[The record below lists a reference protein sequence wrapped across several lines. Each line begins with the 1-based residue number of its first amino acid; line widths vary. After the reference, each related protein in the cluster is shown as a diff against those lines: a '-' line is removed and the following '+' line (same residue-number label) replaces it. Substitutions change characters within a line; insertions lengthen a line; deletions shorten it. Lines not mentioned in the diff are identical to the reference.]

1 MKGQKDKKI
10 KKIKKER
17 KRENKAKIKKKEAKE
32 IKVKSSLEG
41 KKVLASPFTILK
53 NIRIKVIGVG
63 GGGNNIVS
71 RMKDRRVE
79 GVELVAINTDLQ
91 GLKHSRAD
99 VKIQIGK
106 NLCRGLGAGTDPE
119 RGMKAAEENLNDI
132 IKVVEGTDL
141 IFLTAGLGGG
151 TGSGASPV
159 IANIAKQK
167 GALVVAVVT
176 KPFSFEGEKRMEI
189 AEEAWSR
196 LYNEVDAIVTI
207 SNDKVFTIIEETTP
221 ILEAFNKIDEIL
233 RQGVDS
239 IVQLIA
245 QPGLINLDF
254 NNIKAILSNAGSA
267 LMGIGKASGEERAK
281 RAAMMAIN
289 SPLLDLSIDGA
300 NRVLFNILGTKDL
313 SLVEI
318 NEAARII
325 TQSVAK
331 EAQIVFGAGFD
342 SSLKNG
348 EVKIIVIAGGFNKEE
363 RVLPTPPLEI
373 KIPVIE
379 EKEEILSNN
388 RDKEKSN
395 HEKNKSSLEKE
406 LDKDKEEIL
415 KKIMAE
421 EDYEIPAFLRK
432 KKKF

>member
-1 MKGQKDKKI
+1 MRKNNS
-10 KKIKKER
+10 KKEMKTKKEKPDLKPKAKKEKKEEKNQ
-17 KRENKAKIKKKEAKE
+17 KRELSPSNF
-32 IKVKSSLEG
+32 S
-41 KKVLASPFTILK
+41 VLR
-53 NIRIKVIGVG
+53 NINIKVIGVG

-71 RMKDRRVE
+71 RMKERKIE

-91 GLKHSRAD
+91 GLKHSKAD

-106 NLCRGLGAGTDPE
+106 NLCRGLGAGTDPD
-119 RGMKAAEENLNDI
+119 RGMKAAEEDINDI
-132 IKVVEGTDL
+132 VKVLEKTDL
-141 IFLTAGLGGG
+141 VFLAAGLGGG

-159 IANIAKQK
+159 IANLAKQK

-189 AEEAWSR
+189 AEEAWAR

-221 ILEAFNKIDEIL
+221 ILEAFSKIDEIL

-254 NNIKAILSNAGSA
+254 NNIKTILTGAGSA
-267 LMGIGKASGEERAK
+267 LMGIGKAQGEERAK
-281 RAAMMAIN
+281 RAAQIAIS

-300 NRVLFNILGTKDL
+300 TRVLFNISGAKDL
-313 SLVEI
+313 TLMEV

-325 TQSVAK
+325 TQSVSK
-331 EAQIVFGAGFD
+331 EAQIIFGASFD
-342 SSLKNG
+342 SNLKNG
-348 EVKIIVIAGGFNKEE
+348 EVKITVIAGGFTQEE
-363 RVLPTPPLEI
+363 RVLPASSLEI

-379 EKEEILSNN
+379 EKQSDQEIG
-388 RDKEKSN
+388 KEA
-395 HEKNKSSLEKE
+395 KE
-406 LDKDKEEIL
+406 LEQERGNEGVKEESKEDIL
-415 KKIMAE
+415 KKIMGK
-421 EDYEIPAFLRK
+421 EDYEVPAFLRK
-432 KKKF
+432 RKK

>member
-1 MKGQKDKKI
+1 MKKKNLKSKKKPEKDKSHLVS
-10 KKIKKER
+10 KIKKE
-17 KRENKAKIKKKEAKE
+17 KIQKEE
-32 IKVKSSLEG
+32 SERLTFSV
-41 KKVLASPFTILK
+41 LK
-53 NIRIKVIGVG
+53 NINIKVIGVG

-71 RMKDRRVE
+71 RMKEKKIE

-91 GLKHSRAD
+91 GLKHAKAD
-99 VKIQIGK
+99 IKIQIGK

-119 RGMKAAEENLNDI
+119 RGMKAAEEDINDI
-132 IKVVEGTDL
+132 VKVLENTDL
-141 IFLTAGLGGG
+141 VFLTAGLGGG

-159 IANIAKQK
+159 IANLAKQK

-189 AEEAWSR
+189 AEEAWAR

-245 QPGLINLDF
+245 KPGLINLDF
-254 NNIKAILSNAGSA
+254 NNIKAILTEAGSA
-267 LMGIGKASGEERAK
+267 LMGIGRAQGEERAK
-281 RAAMMAIN
+281 RAAQMAIS

-300 NRVLFNILGTKDL
+300 TRVLFNITGPKDL
-313 SLVEI
+313 SLMEI

-331 EAQIVFGAGFD
+331 DAQIVFGAGFD
-342 SSLKNG
+342 SNLKSG
-348 EVKIIVIAGGFNKEE
+348 EIKITVIAGGFTQEE
-363 RVLPTPPLEI
+363 RVVHTPSLEI
-373 KIPVIE
+373 KIPIVE
-379 EKEEILSNN
+379 EKKPDQEQEKKNNKDEEENQ
-388 RDKEKSN
+388 KE
-395 HEKNKSSLEKE
+395 
-406 LDKDKEEIL
+406 DIL
-415 KKIMAE
+415 KKLME
-421 EDYEIPAFLRK
+421 RDDYEIPAFLRK
-432 KKKF
+432 RKNK